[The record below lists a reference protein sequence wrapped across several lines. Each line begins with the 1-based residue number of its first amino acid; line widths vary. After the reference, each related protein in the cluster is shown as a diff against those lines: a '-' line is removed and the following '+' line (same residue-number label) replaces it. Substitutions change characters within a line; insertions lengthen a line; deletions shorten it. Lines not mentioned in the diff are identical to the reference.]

1 MALVPW
7 TPMRE
12 LQNIQEEMNR
22 LMERFFG
29 PSLVETTGE
38 LTFTGNWYPM
48 VDVTETKDELIV
60 TAELPGMKKED
71 IHISYRDGLLTIEGE
86 RKQEFEEK
94 DVNFHRVERRY
105 GRFSRTFQL
114 PVPINENKINAVYK
128 DGVLTIHL
136 PKAEEAKAKEI
147 PVKTS

>member
-12 LQNIQEEMNR
+12 LQNMQEEMNR

-29 PSLVETTGE
+29 PSLVETPGE
-38 LTFTGNWYPM
+38 LTFSGNWYPM
-48 VDVTETKDELIV
+48 VDVTETKDELVV

-71 IHISYRDGLLTIEGE
+71 IRISYRDGLLTIEGE
-86 RKQEFEEK
+86 RKQDLEEK

-114 PVPINENKINAVYK
+114 PVPVNEKKINAVYK
-128 DGVLTIHL
+128 DGILTIHL
-136 PKAEEAKAKEI
+136 PKADEAKAKEI
-147 PVKTS
+147 PVKVD